1 MEFFL
6 DKFESFVGVNFW
18 TMIFAWINLLILYL
32 VLRKLLFGKVAGM
45 IDARQKEIDGIY
57 TDAEE
62 KKTEAEA
69 LKAEY
74 EEKIKSANEE
84 SEEILKRASRKALL
98 REEEIIKEAN
108 EKAKR
113 TLERANEEIEREK
126 INAINEVK
134 DEVSSIAIDIASS
147 IIGREISKEENE
159 AMIDEFI
166 ANMGESK

>member
-1 MEFFL
+1 MVHCYKNNGYNIVM
-6 DKFESFVGVNFW
+6 D
-18 TMIFAWINLLILYL
+18 INSGSVHVVDDIVYDLVPLLEPA
-32 VLRKLLFGKVAGM
+32 VR
-45 IDARQKEIDGIY
+45 
-57 TDAEE
+57 E

-74 EEKIKSANEE
+74 EKKIKSANEE
-84 SEEILKRASRKALL
+84 SEEILKCASRKALL